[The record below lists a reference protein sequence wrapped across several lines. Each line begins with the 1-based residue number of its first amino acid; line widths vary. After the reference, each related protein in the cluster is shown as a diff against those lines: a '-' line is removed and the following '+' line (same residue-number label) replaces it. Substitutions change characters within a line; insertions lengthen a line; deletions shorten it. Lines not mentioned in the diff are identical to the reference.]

1 MGRTYSISQCRYI
14 NGIDVRNDPS
24 LALQKNH
31 NEATRRR
38 SKRIKNRRKNTSDT
52 YKTGQRLWKAI
63 LVPRCFNETFLT
75 NV

>member
-31 NEATRRR
+31 NE
-38 SKRIKNRRKNTSDT
+38 KRIKNRRKNTSDT

>member
-31 NEATRRR
+31 NEAD
-38 SKRIKNRRKNTSDT
+38 IK
-52 YKTGQRLWKAI
+52 
-63 LVPRCFNETFLT
+63 T
-75 NV
+75 NKEPAEEHLRHLQDRTEAVEGDSRAPLLQ